1 MSADG
6 TYFCLL
12 HTVFSEN
19 VETTRLY
26 PGRIF
31 SLIFYVISL
40 YKPKLG
46 SNVVTRE
53 GWARWTKHILNLNLG
68 PTLTGTKYFGYCNSL
83 SLLIFAVK
91 VGLSGYPLQHCYTAH
106 ASTRSHQDSARFHP
120 ALRLQQRPLVSS
132 LHLSSPKKYCAK
144 YTFIDLYIF
153 INIVMP

>member
-19 VETTRLY
+19 VETARIY

-46 SNVVTRE
+46 SNVVTRKAGQVE
-53 GWARWTKHILNLNLG
+53 PSI
-68 PTLTGTKYFGYCNSL
+68 S
-83 SLLIFAVK
+83 
-91 VGLSGYPLQHCYTAH
+91 
-106 ASTRSHQDSARFHP
+106 
-120 ALRLQQRPLVSS
+120 
-132 LHLSSPKKYCAK
+132 
-144 YTFIDLYIF
+144 
-153 INIVMP
+153 

>member
-46 SNVVTRE
+46 SNVVARE
-53 GWARWTKHILNLNLG
+53 GWA
-68 PTLTGTKYFGYCNSL
+68 S
-83 SLLIFAVK
+83 
-91 VGLSGYPLQHCYTAH
+91 
-106 ASTRSHQDSARFHP
+106 
-120 ALRLQQRPLVSS
+120 
-132 LHLSSPKKYCAK
+132 
-144 YTFIDLYIF
+144 
-153 INIVMP
+153 